1 MSINVTHLYR
11 YPVKGMAASELQ
23 HVDLTVGGAF
33 PYDRAFALAHASTG
47 VDKTKPHWAPAHNF
61 IMLKRDDRLAQL
73 GLDFDDDTTT
83 LTVTR
88 RGKPVSRGSLND
100 QMGKTVLESF
110 LAGFLPQGPRGNPK
124 ILEAPEGVRFADREP
139 LSVSIINLASL
150 KDIERVMRKPI
161 DPLRLRANIYIDGT
175 PAWTENTW
183 VGKTIKIGGVL
194 LEVVEQIERCAATNV
209 DPATGNRDMNIP
221 VTLQNGF
228 GHRQCGVYA
237 RVASDGKIT
246 VGDNVDAPA

>member
-1 MSINVTHLYR
+1 
-11 YPVKGMAASELQ
+11 MAADELQ
-23 HVDLTVGGAF
+23 QVTLAENGSF

-47 VDKTKPHWAPAHNF
+47 VDKTRPHWAPPHNF
-61 IMLKRDDRLAQL
+61 IMLKRDDKLAQL
-73 GLDFDDDTTT
+73 GLEFDEETTT
-83 LTVTR
+83 MTVTR

-124 ILEAPEGVRFADREP
+124 ILEAPEGVRFADRER

-150 KDIERVMRKPI
+150 KDIERVMRRPI
-161 DPLRLRANIYIDGT
+161 DPLRFRANIYIDGA
-175 PAWTENTW
+175 PAWSENSW
-183 VGKTIKIGGVL
+183 VGSTIRIGDVDF
-194 LEVVEQIERCAATNV
+194 EVMEQTRRCDATNV
-209 DPATGNRDMNIP
+209 EPVTGNRDMNIP

-237 RVASDGKIT
+237 RIASNGTIA
-246 VGDNVDAPA
+246 VGDSVIIP

>member
-1 MSINVTHLYR
+1 MLTTVTNLYR

-23 HVDLTVGGAF
+23 HVDLTAGGAF

-47 VDKTKPHWAPAHNF
+47 VDKTRPHWAPPHNF

-73 GLDFDDDTTT
+73 GLDFDDETTT

-124 ILEAPEGVRFADREP
+124 ILEAPEGVRFADRES

-150 KDIERVMRKPI
+150 KDIERVMRRPI
-161 DPLRLRANIYIDGT
+161 DPLRFRANIYIDGI
-175 PAWTENTW
+175 PAWTENNW
-183 VGKTIKIGGVL
+183 VGSSIKIGDVTL
-194 LEVVEQIERCAATNV
+194 DVEEQTSRCAATDV

-237 RVASDGKIT
+237 RVASDGRISI
-246 VGDNVDAPA
+246 GDSVIAD